1 MHLHQFRSQQKYLCR
16 LIEAY
21 GSILGLYMGLSVFCF
36 YKKAENKIIRSKRN
50 YKIFLKNYYCVA
62 KYGKNYGAL
71 IIEAQK

>member
-1 MHLHQFRSQQKYLCR
+1 
-16 LIEAY
+16 
-21 GSILGLYMGLSVFCF
+21 MGLSVFCF